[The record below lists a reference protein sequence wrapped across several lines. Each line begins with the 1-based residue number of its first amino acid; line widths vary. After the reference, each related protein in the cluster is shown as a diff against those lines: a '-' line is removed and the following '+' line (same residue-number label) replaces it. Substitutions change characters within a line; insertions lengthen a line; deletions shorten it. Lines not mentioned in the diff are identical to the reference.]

1 MTMSRKALLKR
12 VPKRVEING
21 EAVYVRSLTIREALA
36 FDEAAKAN
44 EQSSLRYLVSTCVVD
59 ESGAQVFAPDDD
71 AIGDIPVDVVKEIA
85 DAVLKV
91 SAPGSVEKVAK
102 N

>member
-1 MTMSRKALLKR
+1 VSRKALLKR

-21 EAVYVRSLTIREALA
+21 EAVYVRSLTIREALE
-36 FDEAAKAN
+36 FDRMAKAD
-44 EQSSLRYLVSTCVVD
+44 EMGSLRYLVATCVVD
-59 ESGAQVFAPDDD
+59 AEGQQCFTVDDD
-71 AIGDIPVDVVKEIA
+71 AIADIPVDVVKELA

>member
-1 MTMSRKALLKR
+1 MMMSRKALLKR
-12 VPKRVEING
+12 VPKQVQING

-59 ESGAQVFAPDDD
+59 EAGTQVFAADDD

-91 SAPGSVEKVAK
+91 SAPGSVEKAAK

>member
-1 MTMSRKALLKR
+1 MSRKALLKR
-12 VPKRVEING
+12 VPKQVQING
-21 EAVYVRSLTIREALA
+21 DAVYVRSLTIREALA

-59 ESGAQVFAPDDD
+59 ESGAQVFAADDD

-91 SAPGSVEKVAK
+91 SAPGSVEKAAK